1 MKEKRKL
8 KTFLKNI
15 MWNFLRR
22 KKKEKL
28 ASNEVSNYLK
38 NEFKSFFEGIRF
50 GEEYLDN
57 PIIAVPLMKFGIT
70 DIKVVEGTELTK
82 SKLSIKTIDM
92 YITLERPGIL
102 IGKGGQV
109 INRLE
114 RYLNGPQHKDVLKN
128 KVNVKIFESKLWD

>member
-28 ASNEVSNYLK
+28 ASTEVVNYLK
-38 NEFKSFFEGIRF
+38 TEFKSFFEGDKF
-50 GEEYLDN
+50 GNN
-57 PIIAVPLMKFGIT
+57 PLFAIPIMKFGIT
-70 DIKVVEGTELTK
+70 DIKVVEGTELNK

-114 RYLNGPQHKDVLKN
+114 RYLNGPQHKDVLKK
-128 KVNVKIFESKLWD
+128 KVNVKIIESKLWD